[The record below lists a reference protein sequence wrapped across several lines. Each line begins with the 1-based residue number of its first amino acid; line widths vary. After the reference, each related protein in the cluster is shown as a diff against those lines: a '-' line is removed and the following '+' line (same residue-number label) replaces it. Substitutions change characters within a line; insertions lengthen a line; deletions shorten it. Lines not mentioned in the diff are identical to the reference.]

1 MGFGL
6 ILTGLIFFFNPNI
19 NCLDLLCD
27 FFGCFFIIAGLSK
40 LSLID
45 EDLAFAKKK
54 AFHFIFI
61 SLLRLI
67 CASFIFTGSSDF
79 ALTFS
84 FIFGVLD
91 IMFLL
96 SFFKHLY
103 SGIDYTS
110 KRMCNSVSQ
119 KKVSEAYTMSF
130 IFVIATRILDFIPH
144 SLDLLKQEA
153 ELDLSHDAPY
163 RMPIY
168 QIKPFVN
175 VICFICSLIIGVIFL
190 YVSISFFISLIKNKE
205 YTSALEN
212 AHQARLISERD
223 AIISKKLSRAFICLT
238 IGFIFLLNFSI
249 DAINILPDFICVCF
263 FFGALCYVYSI
274 QHSKKRIGLFT
285 SCITVSIFAYIFS
298 TYVSLG
304 TNYNFQ
310 TQGYLSQKVE
320 FLSSP
325 VCIILSATIYLLFYV
340 LLFNLFNLVLN
351 KIKNIFISEN
361 RKGLIGMLTVSKVS
375 AITSF
380 CLCFLSKMSHTLI
393 GHLSA
398 NQFISKYISTKYLIS
413 SEQLYNEYM
422 QNNMIKNFETLLT
435 IDTIIYICSFAII
448 IWNIIY
454 TNRISCFSGE

>member
-1 MGFGL
+1 MGFGF

-40 LSLID
+40 LSLVD

-61 SLLRLI
+61 SLLRFV
-67 CASFIFTGSSDF
+67 CASFVFAGNSDF

-110 KRMCNSVSQ
+110 KRLCNSVSQ

-130 IFVIATRILDFIPH
+130 IFVVVTRILDFLPH

-153 ELDLSHDAPY
+153 ELDLSHNAQY
-163 RMPIY
+163 KMPIY

-175 VICFICSLIIGVIFL
+175 VVCFTCSLILGVIFL
-190 YVSISFFISLIKNKE
+190 YVLVSFFASLMKNKE
-205 YTSALEN
+205 YISALKD
-212 AHQARLISERD
+212 AHSQRLISERD
-223 AIISKKLSRAFICLT
+223 AIISKKLSRIFICLI
-238 IGFIFLLNFSI
+238 IGFVFLADFTI
-249 DAINILPDFICVCF
+249 DAINILPDFVSVCL
-263 FFGALCYVYSI
+263 FFGALCYAYNI
-274 QHSKKRIGLFT
+274 QGNKKPVWLFAG
-285 SCITVSIFAYIFS
+285 CFIVSIIAYVFS

-310 TQGYLSQKVE
+310 TQSFLSGKVE

-325 VCIILSATIYLLFYV
+325 LCLIASAIIYLLMYGFI
-340 LLFNLFNLVLN
+340 FSIFIFTLN
-351 KIKNIFISEN
+351 KTQKVFVSEN

-375 AITSF
+375 AIISM
-380 CLCFLSKMSHTLI
+380 CVCFLSKMSQTLI
-393 GHLSA
+393 GHLSSDKLV
-398 NQFISKYISTKYLIS
+398 SKYISTKYLIS
-413 SEQLYNEYM
+413 SEQVYNEYM
-422 QNNMIKNFETLLT
+422 QNSIIKHFETALSF
-435 IDTIIYICSFAII
+435 DTVIYICAIALI
-448 IWNIIY
+448 LWNIVYI
-454 TNRISCFSGE
+454 NRISRFSGE